1 MSTEVVVKLS
11 KEASEKLGQFAS
23 EGGLKIEQLAAIIL
37 EEFVA
42 GKGKVYTG
50 EWKEGPGVRV
60 LPDWP
65 KFSSRVVKVPKN

>member
-1 MSTEVVVKLS
+1 MSDVVLKLS
-11 KEASEKLGQFAS
+11 KEASDKLGQYAR
-23 EGGLKIEQLAAIIL
+23 EGGLKTEEIASLIL

-65 KFSSRVVKVPKN
+65 KFSSRVVKIEKK

>member
-1 MSTEVVVKLS
+1 MSDVVLKLS
-11 KEASEKLGQFAS
+11 REASEKLGQFAS
-23 EGGLKIEQLAAIIL
+23 EGGLKLEDLASLIL

-50 EWKEGPGVRV
+50 EWKEGPGIRV

-65 KFSSRVVKVPKN
+65 KFSSRVVKIEKK

>member
-1 MSTEVVVKLS
+1 MGTDLVVKLS
-11 KEASEKLGQFAS
+11 NEASEKLGQFAR
-23 EGGLKIEQLAAIIL
+23 EGGLTTEQLAAIIL

-50 EWKEGPGVRV
+50 EWKEGPGIRV

>member
-1 MSTEVVVKLS
+1 MSEITLKLS
-11 KEASEKLGQFAS
+11 DEAGRRLGEFARES
-23 EGGLKIEQLAAIIL
+23 GLKTEEIASIIV

-42 GKGKVYTG
+42 GKGKVYSG

-65 KFSSRVVKVPKN
+65 KFSSRVVKVQRS